1 MGVDNTWS
9 FPKKEMHIREIQ
21 SLRWSLCQWSY
32 DFNFLIDVFL
42 FHHLCHVPFSFVFGF
57 DDLFLFDTFTFP
69 SFVEVIKLKR
79 FKLQPQ
85 TFHISFTSSEAT
97 ISLGDHFT
105 PSTHFSKKKRDSP
118 QRNHRGN
125 APAGQ
130 APWVFVVSFLQER
143 FWSRFFMP
151 SAWHV
156 PRFPPVKT
164 SVVSVDGSFTR
175 PPPPV

>member
-105 PSTHFSKKKRDSP
+105 PSTHFSKKTRLTSAKPPGKRTSRPGTMGLRGQLSAGEILEQIFHAKRLARASVSP
-118 QRNHRGN
+118 GKNFGRFGW
-125 APAGQ
+125 
-130 APWVFVVSFLQER
+130 WVVYT
-143 FWSRFFMP
+143 
-151 SAWHV
+151 A
-156 PRFPPVKT
+156 
-164 SVVSVDGSFTR
+164 

>member
-97 ISLGDHFT
+97 ISLGGHFT
-105 PSTHFSKKKRDSP
+105 PSTHFSKKNATHLSETTGETHQPARHHGSSWSAFCRRDFGADFSC
-118 QRNHRGN
+118 
-125 APAGQ
+125 Q
-130 APWVFVVSFLQER
+130 ALGTCLGF
-143 FWSRFFMP
+143 
-151 SAWHV
+151 
-156 PRFPPVKT
+156 PR
-164 SVVSVDGSFTR
+164 
-175 PPPPV
+175 